1 MRLIN
6 PLIILK
12 ILSTILFIETVS
24 FLLCLPVAY
33 IYGETV
39 MPFIF
44 SGVITIVLAVI
55 MFLISRNCDFEKAGV
70 RDGFI
75 SVALSWFLF
84 SAIGTLPYLFS
95 GTIQSFINAFF
106 ESASGFTTTGST
118 IFKDVE
124 ALPYSIL
131 FWRSLTH
138 WIGGLGIIVLVVII
152 LPAFRFTGYHLIS
165 LESAMNERIHP
176 KTRSIGFRLMF
187 IYLGLTI
194 TEIVI
199 LNFGDM
205 SLFESI
211 CHTFGTVAT
220 GSFSTNN
227 IGIAA
232 YSTYT
237 QYVVMIFMFFS
248 GISFVA
254 YYFIIKLNFKKVK
267 QQEELWFYFATVLI
281 TGALATFILIA
292 KTNHPFEIA
301 FREGFFN
308 VISIIT
314 TTGYTNSDYILWP
327 QAGML
332 LLFLLFFTG
341 ASTGSTSGSIKMA
354 RHLIVLRNIKN
365 VFIKISHSNVVYQ
378 IKLNRNVLSWNTN
391 ISIISF
397 VLLYLFI
404 FVIGTIILTILGTDA
419 LTSASAAAAALG
431 NIGHALGTLG
441 PMENYSH
448 LPSLSKIVLSL
459 LMILGRLEIFAIFVL
474 FTRSFWKN

>member
-1 MRLIN
+1 MKLIN

-24 FLLCLPVAY
+24 FMLCLPVAF
-33 IYGETV
+33 IYGETAI
-39 MPFIF
+39 PFLF
-44 SGVITIVLAVI
+44 SGLITLILALI
-55 MFLISRNCDFEKAGV
+55 MFLISRNYDFEKAGV

-75 SVALSWFLF
+75 SVALSWLLF
-84 SAIGTLPYLFS
+84 TVAGTLPYILS
-95 GTIQSFINAFF
+95 GTIHSFINAFF

-118 IFKDVE
+118 ILQDVE

-165 LESAMNERIHP
+165 LESSMNERIHP

-187 IYLGLTI
+187 IYLGLTFS
-194 TEIVI
+194 EIII
-199 LNFGDM
+199 LSLGDM
-205 SLFESI
+205 NLFESI
-211 CHTFGTVAT
+211 CHAFGTVAS
-220 GSFSTNN
+220 GSYSTNN
-227 IGIAA
+227 LGIAA
-232 YSTYT
+232 YSSYT
-237 QYVVMIFMFFS
+237 QYIVMVFMFLS

-267 QQEELWFYFATVLI
+267 QQEELWFYFATVMI
-281 TGALATFILIA
+281 SGALATFILIA
-292 KTNHPFEIA
+292 KTNHPFETA

-314 TTGYTNSDYILWP
+314 TTGYTNSDYMLWP
-327 QAGML
+327 QAALM
-332 LLFLLFFTG
+332 LLFLLYFTG

-404 FVIGTIILTILGTDA
+404 FVIGTIILTIPGTDS
-419 LTSASAAAAALG
+419 LTSASAAASALG
-431 NIGHALGTLG
+431 NIGPALGSLG
-441 PMENYSH
+441 PMHDYSH
-448 LPSLSKIVLSL
+448 LPSVSKIILAL
-459 LMILGRLEIFAIFVL
+459 MMILGRLEIFTVFVL

>member
-12 ILSTILFIETVS
+12 VLSTILFIETVA
-24 FLLCLPVAY
+24 FILCLPVAF
-33 IYGETV
+33 IYGETA
-39 MPFIF
+39 MPFII
-44 SGVITIVLAVI
+44 SGLITMVLSSVL
-55 MFLISRNCDFEKAGV
+55 FLLTRKCDFEKAGI

-75 SVALSWFLF
+75 SVALSWVLF
-84 SAIGTLPYLFS
+84 SVIGTLPYILS
-95 GTIQSFINAFF
+95 GSIPSFINAFF

-118 IFKDVE
+118 ILQDVE
-124 ALPYSIL
+124 TLPFSIL

-165 LESAMNERIHP
+165 LESTMNERIHP

-187 IYLGLTI
+187 IYLGMTVA
-194 TEIVI
+194 EIFI
-199 LNFGDM
+199 LNLGDM
-205 SLFESI
+205 NLFESI
-211 CHTFGTVAT
+211 CHTFGTVAS

-227 IGIAA
+227 LGISA
-232 YSTYT
+232 YSSYT
-237 QYVVMIFMFFS
+237 QYVVMIFMFLS

-254 YYFIIKLNFKKVK
+254 YYFIIKFNFKKVK
-267 QQEELWFYFATVLI
+267 LQEELWFYFATVLI
-281 TGALATFILIA
+281 TGAAATFMLVA
-292 KTNHPFEIA
+292 KTNHPFETA

-314 TTGYTNSDYILWP
+314 TTGYTNTDYGLWP
-327 QAGML
+327 QAGIL

-378 IKLNRNVLSWNTN
+378 IKLNKNVLSWNTN

-404 FVIGTIILTILGTDA
+404 FVLGTIILTISGTDS
-419 LTSASAAAAALG
+419 LTSASAAASSLG
-431 NIGHALGTLG
+431 NIGPALGSLG
-441 PMENYSH
+441 PMHNYSH
-448 LPSLSKIVLSL
+448 LPAVSKIILSL
-459 LMILGRLEIFAIFVL
+459 MMILGRLEIFTVFVL

>member
-6 PLIILK
+6 PLIIIK
-12 ILSTILFIETVS
+12 ILSTILFIATVS
-24 FLLCLPVAY
+24 FIFCLPVAF
-33 IYGETV
+33 IYGETPA
-39 MPFIF
+39 PFIL
-44 SGVITIVLAVI
+44 SALITSVLSLS
-55 MFLISRNCDFEKAGV
+55 MYFISRKCDFEKAGV

-75 SVALSWFLF
+75 SVALSWVLF
-84 SAIGTLPYLFS
+84 SVLGTLPYIFS
-95 GTIQSFINAFF
+95 GTIHSFINAFF

-118 IFKDVE
+118 ILQDVE

-131 FWRSLTH
+131 FYRSLTH

-187 IYLGLTI
+187 IYLGLTAA
-194 TEIVI
+194 EICI
-199 LNFGDM
+199 LSLGDM

-211 CHTFGTVAT
+211 CHTFGTVAS

-227 IGIAA
+227 LGISA
-232 YSTYT
+232 YSSYS
-237 QYVVMIFMFFS
+237 QYVIMIFMFLS

-281 TGALATFILIA
+281 AGAAATFILMA
-292 KTNHPFEIA
+292 KTNHPFETA
-301 FREGFFN
+301 FRDGFFS

-314 TTGYTNSDYILWP
+314 TTGYANSDYLLWP
-327 QAGML
+327 QTGLL

-341 ASTGSTSGSIKMA
+341 ACTGSTSGSIKMA

-365 VFIKISHSNVVYQ
+365 VFIKISHSNAIYQ

-391 ISIISF
+391 VSIISF

-404 FVIGTIILTILGTDA
+404 FVLGTIILTIIGTDA

-431 NIGHALGTLG
+431 NIGPALGSLG
-441 PMENYSH
+441 PLHNYSH
-448 LPSLSKIVLSL
+448 LPALSKIILSMM
-459 LMILGRLEIFAIFVL
+459 MILGRLEIFTVFVL

>member
-24 FLLCLPVAY
+24 FILCLPVALF
-33 IYGETV
+33 YGETTV
-39 MPFIF
+39 PFLL
-44 SGVITIVLAVI
+44 SALITIVLSLS
-55 MFLISRNCDFEKAGV
+55 MYLISRKCDFEKAGV

-75 SVALSWFLF
+75 SVTLSWILF
-84 SAIGTLPYLFS
+84 SVIGTLPYLLS

-118 IFKDVE
+118 ILQDVE

-165 LESAMNERIHP
+165 LESSMNERIHP

-187 IYLGLTI
+187 IYFGLTVA
-194 TEIVI
+194 EVLI
-199 LNFGDM
+199 LSLGDM
-205 SLFESI
+205 NFFESI
-211 CHTFGTVAT
+211 CHTFGTVAS

-227 IGIAA
+227 MGIAA
-232 YSTYT
+232 YSSYT
-237 QYVVMIFMFFS
+237 QYVIMVFMFLS

-254 YYFIIKLNFKKVK
+254 YYFIIKFNFKKVK

-281 TGALATFILIA
+281 AGAAATFILIA
-292 KTNHPFEIA
+292 KTNHPFETA

-308 VISIIT
+308 VISIMT
-314 TTGYTNSDYILWP
+314 TTGYANSDFLLWP
-327 QAGML
+327 QAGLL

-365 VFIKISHSNVVYQ
+365 VFIKISHSNAVYQ

-404 FVIGTIILTILGTDA
+404 FVIGTITLTIIGTDT
-419 LTSASAAAAALG
+419 LTSASAAASALG
-431 NIGHALGTLG
+431 NIGPALGSLG
-441 PMENYSH
+441 PMNNYSH
-448 LPSLSKIVLSL
+448 LPGLSKIILSL
-459 LMILGRLEIFAIFVL
+459 LMILGRLEIFTVFVL